1 MSSRSSYGRLNKRVK
16 VTHRMTPYDV
26 VVRSVI
32 LNNNGEQ
39 PSQIDTESRN
49 ILEGEVLMEKD
60 TDRSLYL
67 SNHRHVHS
75 SQNAWTFEAE
85 NNDNGLKSKVENL
98 RYAGIS
104 VTGFDA
110 RHGQYQQGFMSTI
123 GGLNS
128 IMNSGDKALLAGKEV
143 YVVPTKAA
151 NMTNIV
157 GVPRNKNLFAT
168 VHDDSGLFKD
178 AAEQAIGNPRPD
190 DVSPQTAVNLANQQT
205 WDRQAVQKLRKFC
218 IGTCLRGGRKNQLV
232 DVVLH
237 SSANTIFVE

>member
-85 NNDNGLKSKVENL
+85 NDDDGFKSKVENL

-151 NMTNIV
+151 NMTNII

-168 VHDDSGLFKD
+168 VHDDSDLFKD
-178 AAEQAIGNPRPD
+178 AAEAVIGNARPD
-190 DVSPQTAVNLANQQT
+190 AANLAAQQE
-205 WDRQAVQKLRKFC
+205 WDRRAVQNLRKFC

-237 SSANTIFVE
+237 SSANTIYVE